1 MAATPP
7 TTGAPTGA
15 PPPAIS
21 PPAPPPATAP
31 PPADSPPP
39 PSPVAPPPE
48 ATSPPP
54 PVAVPPVFSPPPP
67 VEVPPPVVS
76 PPPPAALPPASSPP
90 PPVAVPPTESPPP
103 PAGTP
108 PAPEPVGS
116 TPPVTNTPPPT
127 SNPSPPPPTASPPP
141 PGTPPAPPPSP
152 PPPAPPVTPTPP
164 GVSASPP
171 PPPRPIASPPPPK
184 APTTTTPPSSDTSSS
199 GGISTTAVVG
209 IAVGGVIALIL
220 IGALWICLARRRP
233 KQKLNYAHRVGH
245 NAMGGMGSNKSE
257 ASSYGMT
264 GSRVDYL
271 DSGEMTPKPT
281 PPPPYKGD
289 GGGMNGGAPGAGK
302 MVPPPPQGSPS
313 AGSTRPWFTY
323 DELEVATNGFSRDNL
338 LGEGG
343 FGRVYKGV
351 VAGNQLVAVKQ
362 LTIGGG
368 QGEREFRAEVEIISR
383 VHHRHLVSLVGYC
396 IADSQRLLVY
406 DFVPNGTLEHALHG
420 KNMPVIDWPTRM
432 KIALGSA
439 RGLGYLHEDC
449 HPKIIHRDIKASNI
463 LLDNSFEAQVA
474 DFGLAKLANEAHT
487 HVTTRVMGTFGYLA
501 PEYALSGKLTDKSDV
516 YSFGVV
522 LLELIT
528 GKKPVDVTQ
537 APGEESLVEWSRPM
551 LTQALEDG
559 NLDVIA
565 DPALQNNF
573 NEKEMFRMVEVAAAC
588 VRHSANRRP
597 KMGQVVRALETEG
610 ADLNQGV
617 KPGYS
622 TVYSV
627 SSESGEYDSSQY
639 KANLKQFRKMAL
651 QGTTGEYG
659 SEYGMTNEYGVA
671 QSASSSEYQFD
682 SRDHGPPPRGQQQQQ
697 YQGQGQGQQ
706 AHREQQIYAHDSDS
720 SRSSD
725 DTRIEVLDEPSPRP
739 GMRAQGHAQ
748 VGALPLPPNRRTVAG
763 GGLRGG
769 SSEDLRSK
777 SPTNQR
783 PGHRRRGSGSASGA
797 GGGARMSSVASSV
810 FSQDY
815 TPQPPPPPPD
825 YGRQYSEEYPES
837 KYSTEDEGKPSIIA
851 DRLEEGR

>member
-7 TTGAPTGA
+7 TTGAPTAA
-15 PPPAIS
+15 PPELS
-21 PPAPPPATAP
+21 PPASPPVTATP
-31 PPADSPPP
+31 PVESPPP
-39 PSPVAPPPE
+39 PSPVAPPPV
-48 ATSPPP
+48 ALSPPP
-54 PVAVPPVFSPPPP
+54 PAAVPPAASPPPP
-67 VEVPPPVVS
+67 AAVPPAVS
-76 PPPPAALPPASSPP
+76 PPPPAAVPPASSPP
-90 PPVAVPPTESPPP
+90 PPAGVPPVESPAP

-108 PAPEPVGS
+108 PAPAPVTS
-116 TPPVTNTPPPT
+116 TPPTPPATPPT
-127 SNPSPPPPTASPPP
+127 SNPSPPPPEPSPPPPGAPPAPSASPPP
-141 PGTPPAPPPSP
+141 PS
-152 PPPAPPVTPTPP
+152 PPVTPTPP

-184 APTTTTPPSSDTSSS
+184 APSTTPPTTDSSS
-199 GGISTTAVVG
+199 GGISTTAVIG

-220 IGALWICLARRRP
+220 IGALWICLARRKP

-245 NAMGGMGSNKSE
+245 NAMGGMGGSNKSD

-264 GSRVDYL
+264 ASRADYL

-302 MVPPPPQGSPS
+302 MIPPPPQGSPS
-313 AGSTRPWFTY
+313 AGNTRPWFTY
-323 DELEVATNGFSRDNL
+323 EELEVATNGFSRDNL

-351 VAGNQLVAVKQ
+351 VPGNQLVAVKQ

-565 DPALQNNF
+565 DPALQNNY

-627 SSESGEYDSSQY
+627 SGDSGEYDSSQH

-651 QGTTGEYG
+651 QGTSSEYG
-659 SEYGMTNEYGVA
+659 SDYGMTNEYGVA

-682 SRDHGPPPRGQQQQQ
+682 SRDHGPPRGQQQQ
-697 YQGQGQGQQ
+697 GQ
-706 AHREQQIYAHDSDS
+706 AIREQIYTHDSDS

-748 VGALPLPPNRRTVAG
+748 VGALPLPPNRRSVSG
-763 GGLRGG
+763 GMRGN
-769 SSEDLRSK
+769 EDVRSK

-783 PGHRRRGSGSASGA
+783 PGHRRRGSGSA
-797 GGGARMSSVASSV
+797 GGGAGRMSSVASSV

-825 YGRQYSEEYPES
+825 YGRQYSEEFPES
-837 KYSTEDEGKPSIIA
+837 KYSTEDEGKPNIIA
-851 DRLEEGR
+851 DRLEEGSRPLLRSSH